1 MIGIDTIVYVIVG
14 LLVGG
19 LILALLW
26 WLVNYCEQQFPGA
39 PLLFKVI
46 RIVFVILVVL
56 LLISILLHLIGV
68 PLIRFGPPAG
78 NGLGRG

>member
-1 MIGIDTIVYVIVG
+1 MIGIGDLVYVIVG

-26 WLVNYCEQQFPGA
+26 WLVTYCEAQFPGF
-39 PLLFKVI
+39 PLLFKFI

-56 LLISILLHLIGV
+56 LLISILLGMLGYPV
-68 PLIRFGPPAG
+68 IRFHEPGAVV
-78 NGLGRG
+78 R